1 MIIDADDNDPPMKKT
16 RNTPKRVDY
25 WETNWGKMVNDPELL
40 DPWTTKAK
48 KFRRRFRITFSLF
61 QYLVGLCKDI
71 NLFGTIRKGAV
82 PVEIKILIGLRILAR
97 GNCGDDIEEM
107 SGIKES
113 SVYYFFKE
121 FIEKFSTAFFDKFVQ
136 FPKKD
141 ELQKIMSLYNKIGI
155 PGTVGSMDNTHLK
168 WTNCPKHLI
177 NGCKGKE
184 K

>member
-1 MIIDADDNDPPMKKT
+1 M
-16 RNTPKRVDY
+16 
-25 WETNWGKMVNDPELL
+25 
-40 DPWTTKAK
+40 
-48 KFRRRFRITFSLF
+48 
-61 QYLVGLCKDI
+61 
-71 NLFGTIRKGAV
+71 
-82 PVEIKILIGLRILAR
+82 RILAR

-155 PGTVGSMDNTHLK
+155 PGTVGSMDCTHLK
-168 WTNCPKHLI
+168 WTNCPQHLI